1 MKRETTK
8 RGAPSKRAE
17 AERAWK
23 KCWKDL
29 SQERIQGW
37 ITRIKRHIDIVILL
51 EGDNKY
57 QERAYKKGEVLG
69 ETGEWVDLGEFDN
82 VEGV

>member
-8 RGAPSKRAE
+8 KGAPSKRIE

-37 ITRIKRHIDIVILL
+37 IRCIVRHIDMVILL
-51 EGDNKY
+51 NGDNKY
-57 QERAYKKGEVLG
+57 KERAYKPREVLG
-69 ETGEWVDLGEFDN
+69 ETGEWVDVSIEE
-82 VEGV
+82 VI